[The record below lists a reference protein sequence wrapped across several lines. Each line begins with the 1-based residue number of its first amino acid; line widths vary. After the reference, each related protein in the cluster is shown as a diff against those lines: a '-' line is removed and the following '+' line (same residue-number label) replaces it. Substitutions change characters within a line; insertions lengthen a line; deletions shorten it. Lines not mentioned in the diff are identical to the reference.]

1 MNTGL
6 LLIMIL
12 ALVIV
17 EGTIVIAMLISNEMR
32 IREALEEMK
41 DYTELITNLFK
52 QSHKYEESLSVD
64 MLRYSEK
71 CDTQTKRYK
80 DICAIAEKMC
90 TRYKEIETG
99 HKELLNCW
107 KGVDERYD
115 QTYEQFKLL
124 SDELKKINVKKDR
137 SMLSEI
143 AKSICKTCPNEKC
156 IHNDCPLYVFLD
168 ETDMQE
174 VDPDLYRYLDKYPR
188 RCELDSNQKCP
199 YKKCIYKDCSVFVQ
213 KSVENPTLQDPIMF
227 GGNKND

>member
-6 LLIMIL
+6 LLIIIL

-17 EGTIVIAMLISNEMR
+17 EGTIVIAMLISSEMR

-52 QSHKYEESLSVD
+52 QSHKYEESLSED

-71 CDTQTKRYK
+71 CDTQTKNYIEFCK
-80 DICAIAEKMC
+80 IAEKMC

-115 QTYEQFKLL
+115 QAYEQFKLL
-124 SDELKKINVKKDR
+124 SDELKKINSKVD
-137 SMLSEI
+137 
-143 AKSICKTCPNEKC
+143 AKEPEDDI
-156 IHNDCPLYVFLD
+156 
-168 ETDMQE
+168 QE
-174 VDPDLYRYLDKYPR
+174 ATK
-188 RCELDSNQKCP
+188 
-199 YKKCIYKDCSVFVQ
+199 
-213 KSVENPTLQDPIMF
+213 F
-227 GGNKND
+227 GGNEND

>member
-124 SDELKKINVKKDR
+124 SDELKKINAKKDR
-137 SMLSEI
+137 TLLADI
-143 AKSICKTCPNEKC
+143 AKNICKTCPNEKC

-174 VDPDLYRYLDKYPR
+174 MDPDLYKYI
-188 RCELDSNQKCP
+188 D
-199 YKKCIYKDCSVFVQ
+199 
-213 KSVENPTLQDPIMF
+213 F
-227 GGNKND
+227 GGNEND